1 MSAGGPPIRGAA
13 GAGARSGAHV
23 AETAGEMA
31 GETAPPAAPAR
42 ARSPRASADP
52 VPAAEI
58 VPAAEAMPAVEV
70 TPVPE
75 PMAVASPVTVAVPRP
90 SASLILL
97 RPDPSGAPGLQVL
110 LLTRAERAGD
120 PNGGMAVF
128 PGGVIDA
135 VDALELDPAAAAP
148 QASRVAD
155 GADAAD
161 AQVPAAEAAATATA
175 TDDEADV
182 ADVAATVRPASAH
195 PGGPVVPALRAAA
208 RAALRECAEE
218 CGLWLGLPP
227 CPAPALSSAPAV
239 IDVPDVPDAPDA
251 TSVAT
256 TPTTPATLPPVDPAR
271 AEPLRRA
278 LLAGAIDAP
287 SAWRALGLRPAV
299 EALHHVA
306 HWITPAGVSR
316 RFDTRFF
323 LADGRSLGTPVVD
336 GREIVGAAW
345 WRPADALAPG
355 SGLALLHVTRVLLA
369 RLADC
374 ADVAAAYAWAASLQP
389 VPCTEPR
396 RARDGADRPTVISP
410 GHPAWA
416 EVGRIDPAGQLRA
429 RVVLRAGEP
438 VWLSPRVLRVTAPNP
453 GPMTGP
459 GTNSYFVGSPDG
471 QDWAL
476 IDPGPHDAAHL
487 RALQAAAPGP
497 LRWILATH
505 SHADH
510 SPAAR
515 ALQAACG
522 APTAGRLALHAQGQ
536 DPHWRPDRVLVDG
549 ERLALGPQATLRV
562 LHTPGHASNH
572 LCFVL
577 EEERLL
583 FSGDHLMQGST
594 VVIAPPDG
602 DMAQYLASLRR
613 LLDEPLD
620 WLAPAHGFL
629 VAAPHALARR
639 VIDHRLAREAKVLAA
654 VRALAAEDDGA
665 RPPPGARASSAAVT
679 EDALLAQVYA
689 DTPAAL
695 HPVARKS
702 LLAHLLK
709 LQAEGRLR
717 SDGPARW
724 RPEPSA
730 APLAAPDRPSDR
742 ASG

>member
-1 MSAGGPPIRGAA
+1 
-13 GAGARSGAHV
+13 
-23 AETAGEMA
+23 
-31 GETAPPAAPAR
+31 
-42 ARSPRASADP
+42 
-52 VPAAEI
+52 
-58 VPAAEAMPAVEV
+58 
-70 TPVPE
+70 
-75 PMAVASPVTVAVPRP
+75 
-90 SASLILL
+90 
-97 RPDPSGAPGLQVL
+97 
-110 LLTRAERAGD
+110 
-120 PNGGMAVF
+120 
-128 PGGVIDA
+128 
-135 VDALELDPAAAAP
+135 
-148 QASRVAD
+148 
-155 GADAAD
+155 
-161 AQVPAAEAAATATA
+161 
-175 TDDEADV
+175 
-182 ADVAATVRPASAH
+182 
-195 PGGPVVPALRAAA
+195 
-208 RAALRECAEE
+208 LRECAEE
-218 CGLWLGLPP
+218 CGLWLGLPSR
-227 CPAPALSSAPAV
+227 PAPAMV
-239 IDVPDVPDAPDA
+239 DAPTA
-251 TSVAT
+251 
-256 TPTTPATLPPVDPAR
+256 PTTPKTLNPVDPAR

-471 QDWAL
+471 QHWAL
-476 IDPGPHDAAHL
+476 IDPGPDDAEHV

-536 DPHWRPDRVLVDG
+536 DPHWRPDRVLTDG

-629 VAAPHALARR
+629 VATPHALARR

-654 VRALAAEDDGA
+654 VRALAAAAEAADRAAAAEPADRAAAADDGPLPA
-665 RPPPGARASSAAVT
+665 PGVAT

-695 HPVARKS
+695 HPVARRS
-702 LLAHLLK
+702 LQAHLLK

-717 SDGPARW
+717 SAGPARW
-724 RPEPSA
+724 QPLQPTEP
-730 APLAAPDRPSDR
+730 APATD
-742 ASG
+742 